1 MFDKKKLNKINFI
14 QTINLIALILWAFQI
29 NNQRS
34 GLSTLSKL
42 WFYGLYNQKLYNQFY
57 DSNID
62 IDNLSVRITTDNIY
76 WLFGNDLTHL
86 EFKKTRKNL
95 YKLRNI
101 GRLMIATR
109 NEDDLKTKNWSILY
123 NIDVKCNLI

>member
-42 WFYGLYNQKLYNQFY
+42 
-57 DSNID
+57 
-62 IDNLSVRITTDNIY
+62 
-76 WLFGNDLTHL
+76 
-86 EFKKTRKNL
+86 
-95 YKLRNI
+95 
-101 GRLMIATR
+101 
-109 NEDDLKTKNWSILY
+109 
-123 NIDVKCNLI
+123 